1 MLQCGTINIML
12 PVLLDLKVIKIYTF
26 GVFLVIAFFW
36 GLFWLWRNLKRTS
49 FKESQIF
56 DGVFISLMGGLL
68 GARLFHVGMHFDTFG
83 LDILKFILING
94 YPGLSL
100 IGFLGGFFITLL
112 VFTLIVNI
120 SFLEIAAYLVPSLFL
135 SIGIGKIGSFFA
147 GSTVGSSTDFF
158 LSVQYIGYQG
168 TRHITAVYEAII
180 MFAGFMV
187 AQKLLMSY
195 RRDTVKEGSIL
206 SFFIILAG
214 FSEMILDNL
223 KHNPVYFGRLP
234 VNAMIGGL
242 CVLIFGLLEL
252 YKYRSS
258 ITSLLKKK

>member
-1 MLQCGTINIML
+1 ML

-56 DGVFISLMGGLL
+56 DGIFISLIGGLL
-68 GARLFHVGMHFDTFG
+68 GARLLHVAMHFDKFG

-94 YPGLSL
+94 YPGLSM
-100 IGFLGGFFITLL
+100 IGFLAGALLTLL

-120 SFLEIAAYLVPSLFL
+120 AFLEVAAYLVPSLFL

-147 GSTVGSSTDFF
+147 GSTVGSATDFF
-158 LSVQYIGYQG
+158 LSIQYIGYQG

-180 MFAGFMV
+180 MFIGFMIS
-187 AQKLLMSY
+187 QKLLMSY

-206 SFFIILAG
+206 SFFIIIVGL
-214 FSEMILDNL
+214 SEMILDNF
-223 KHNPVYFGRLP
+223 KHNPVYLGRLP
-234 VNAMIGGL
+234 INAIIAGA

-252 YKYRSS
+252 YKYRD
-258 ITSLLKKK
+258 SLKTLFKKK